1 MTGPPWK
8 ISGGVPTAAS
18 LVVLVGGDTVAA
30 DFAEVEHPVVSETA
44 RVTPRSFEPRE
55 ASA

>member
-1 MTGPPWK
+1 
-8 ISGGVPTAAS
+8 
-18 LVVLVGGDTVAA
+18 VLVGGDTVAA